1 LAQAGPKSKTF
12 DKALES
18 LNHRGI
24 RKKVISH
31 SYGTVG
37 HVRLPIVGL
46 STANDQP
53 VQKGNWTIAF
63 VGEILDFRDK
73 DPKAECDLPIVVDR
87 WMTGLT
93 DHDGFWSIVAL
104 KNNGTLHVVCDYLAQ
119 KPTYYR
125 ADVRAAAS
133 ELNALTILAPTQPD
147 EVYLAAVIKWGYC
160 PEVERTPYRQ
170 IKHVLPGEHVRITP
184 FGSVHREIIDPL
196 HPVKGD
202 LKAEIEAAVRRRVLA
217 ADVPVACLLSGG
229 LDSSIVYTLARR
241 HGTVIPYYAD
251 LGDGDAMEH
260 FRVSAVA
267 GKQKVNEV
275 HGSVDVDDDTCLSY
289 LQEPIDLGSLRPQIA
304 LARAIGDK
312 QTVCLTGDGAD
323 EGFGGYGRAMRYD
336 SQGSDLFHE
345 LPAWHLVRL
354 DRVMMRHRIE
364 VRSPFLARQVVQIA
378 LGLPYEE
385 RRNKK
390 ILRDLFRDDLPPE
403 IADQPKKP
411 LRIEEDREER
421 SQNLVRLFRQKDATW
436 HSLLQSGSPV
446 ALVVS

>member
-1 LAQAGPKSKTF
+1 
-12 DKALES
+12 
-18 LNHRGI
+18 
-24 RKKVISH
+24 
-31 SYGTVG
+31 
-37 HVRLPIVGL
+37 
-46 STANDQP
+46 
-53 VQKGNWTIAF
+53 
-63 VGEILDFRDK
+63 
-73 DPKAECDLPIVVDR
+73 
-87 WMTGLT
+87 
-93 DHDGFWSIVAL
+93 
-104 KNNGTLHVVCDYLAQ
+104 
-119 KPTYYR
+119 
-125 ADVRAAAS
+125 
-133 ELNALTILAPTQPD
+133 
-147 EVYLAAVIKWGYC
+147 
-160 PEVERTPYRQ
+160 
-170 IKHVLPGEHVRITP
+170 
-184 FGSVHREIIDPL
+184 
-196 HPVKGD
+196 
-202 LKAEIEAAVRRRVLA
+202 
-217 ADVPVACLLSGG
+217 
-229 LDSSIVYTLARR
+229 
-241 HGTVIPYYAD
+241 
-251 LGDGDAMEH
+251 
-260 FRVSAVA
+260 
-267 GKQKVNEV
+267 
-275 HGSVDVDDDTCLSY
+275 
-289 LQEPIDLGSLRPQIA
+289 LRPQIA